1 MLRKISAIGFLFTGP
16 RLPGVDTKPCWLT
29 PKSSLFQEV
38 AFLWNFYTLFPA
50 WIKSSNCIPDKMT
63 WSNIWIPRDYHGGA
77 RVESDTSLYRVTVT
91 SFKTCKSHIMQ
102 TQRRNWIRSLVGVG
116 IDLFQYFAII
126 FAQRLCWKC
135 TVSLLFFFLLINTER
150 ETSYLKACVPLR
162 YYRLAPSHD
171 CHWWYGHGVF
181 KKTDVRKMFM
191 VHHLSVHFWSIAQ
204 VFLSSHHVK
213 DGDELLFGVI
223 DENYSWLSH

>member
-1 MLRKISAIGFLFTGP
+1 MEARESSQILLSTASQSPLLKLVNHTSCRLREG
-16 RLPGVDTKPCWLT
+16 
-29 PKSSLFQEV
+29 
-38 AFLWNFYTLFPA
+38 
-50 WIKSSNCIPDKMT
+50 IKSDRWSALALTC
-63 WSNIWIPRDYHGGA
+63 SNI
-77 RVESDTSLYRVTVT
+77 L
-91 SFKTCKSHIMQ
+91 Q
-102 TQRRNWIRSLVGVG
+102 
-116 IDLFQYFAII
+116 I
-126 FAQRLCWKC
+126 FAQRHCWNC
-135 TVSLLFFFLLINTER
+135 TFSLLLVLFFFLLQNTER

-181 KKTDVRKMFM
+181 KKTDVRKMFT